1 MGYLNKV
8 TTLDSK
14 DVLKNKDLRVTR
26 LHSILKAIT
35 IINSKLDLN
44 HVLKQVIQ
52 HALRLT
58 NSVAAS
64 IILETDSDNDLVIA
78 YSTDLK
84 SKIRF
89 PRKRSIAGSCIDS
102 GQIKVIYD
110 PNNPQQKEIERFAG
124 FKTKSILS
132 VPLSIKGETIGCIQL
147 INKKNNS
154 IFDEEDITVAA
165 IMSNLAAVSIRN
177 ADTHEKLQTTNLAL
191 RSQLPLGKTVIGTNR
206 EVQKIFKSIN
216 KLKDINST
224 IMILGESG
232 TGKGVLARAI
242 HEQSN
247 RKDCPFVTVNCS
259 AFAETLLESEL
270 FGHEKGAFTGADK
283 LKKGRFELAQGGTI
297 FLDEIG
303 EMDMSLQTKLLR
315 VLQEKEFERVGG
327 TETLATDVRIIAA
340 TNTNLE
346 KAIEQNSFRKDLYFR
361 LKVIV
366 FNLPPLRER
375 KEDISNFA
383 KFFLQKYRNELN
395 KPIREFDYESMNA
408 LQGYDYP
415 GNIRELENIVER
427 AVVLAE
433 DEVININDL
442 PDEIKHRKY
451 RMSAPVTTSERTISF
466 CKTERETI
474 LETLEECA
482 WNQSMAARL
491 LGITRNK
498 LRYRLRKYQL
508 TGPDKA

>member
-1 MGYLNKV
+1 MGYLNKI
-8 TTLDSK
+8 TSLDSK
-14 DVLKNKDLRVTR
+14 DIIKNNDLKTTR
-26 LHSILKAIT
+26 LHSILRAIN

-64 IILETDSDNDLVIA
+64 IILETESDTDLVIA

-102 GQIKVIYD
+102 GQIKVIYE
-110 PNNPQQKEIERFAG
+110 PKNPQQKEIERLAG

-132 VPLSIKGETIGCIQL
+132 VPLSIKGKTIGCIEL
-147 INKKNNS
+147 INKQDNS
-154 IFDEEDITVAA
+154 LFNDEDITVAA

-177 ADTHEKLQTTNLAL
+177 AEVHEKLQTTNLAL
-191 RSQLPLGKTVIGTNR
+191 QSQLPSGDRIIGTNQ
-206 EVQKIFKSIN
+206 EVQKIFKTIN
-216 KLKDINST
+216 KLKDAKIT
-224 IMILGESG
+224 VMILGESG

-242 HEQSN
+242 HEQSD
-247 RKDCPFVTVNCS
+247 RKNHPFITVNCS
-259 AFAETLLESEL
+259 AFAQQLLESEL

-283 LKKGRFELAQGGTI
+283 LKKGRFELAHGGTV

-303 EMDMSLQTKLLR
+303 EMDASLQPKLLR
-315 VLQEKEFERVGG
+315 VLHDKEFERVGG
-327 TETLATDVRIIAA
+327 TETLTTDVRIISA
-340 TNTNLE
+340 TNANLE
-346 KAIEQNSFRKDLYFR
+346 EAIEQKSFRKDLYFR
-361 LKVIV
+361 LKGIV

-375 KEDISNFA
+375 REDISNLA
-383 KFFLQKYRNELN
+383 EFFLQKFRIELN
-395 KPIREFDYESMNA
+395 RPLHGFDTESMNA

-433 DEVININDL
+433 DEVIHVSDL

-451 RMSAPVTTSERTISF
+451 RVSTPVTTSEKTVSF
-466 CKTERETI
+466 CKTEKETI
-474 LETLEECA
+474 LETLEECG
-482 WNQSMAARL
+482 WNQSMTARL

-498 LRYRLRKYQL
+498 LRYRLKKYHL
-508 TGPDKA
+508 TDPEEN